1 MIWATVSSQS
11 CFCWLYRFSSIFGC
25 KEYNQS
31 DFGIDHLVMS
41 VCRIFSCVVG
51 RRCLLR
57 PVPSL
62 DKTLLTFAL
71 LHFVLQSQTCL
82 LARYLFTSYFCIS
95 IPIMKGHLFWGVNS
109 RKSCRS
115 LYNCSTSA
123 SSALVVGTQT
133 WITVIW
139 IVCLVNKLRS
149 FCHFWD
155 CTQVLHFGL
164 FCWLWGLPHFL
175 QGIVA
180 QSSRYNGHVN

>member
-1 MIWATVSSQS
+1 M
-11 CFCWLYRFSSIFGC
+11 
-25 KEYNQS
+25 
-31 DFGIDHLVMS
+31 
-41 VCRIFSCVVG
+41 CRVVSCVVG
-51 RRCLLR
+51 RGCLLW
-57 PVPSL
+57 PVCSL
-62 DKTLLTFAL
+62 GKTLLTFAL

-115 LYNCSTSA
+115 LYNCSA

-139 IVCLVNKLRS
+139 VVCLVNKLRS

-164 FCWLWGLPHFL
+164 FCLNNSLHSKWRDGTKENNSQLWTWLVMEVKPDAVKNN
-175 QGIVA
+175 IA
-180 QSSRYNGHVN
+180 